1 MGKLFEKFIS
11 NLCSDD
17 CRGLVGSIFLSAPI
31 PMWISQDGR
40 FKMVNLNMINA
51 LGFTEKE
58 LLNMHPLDPVYPE
71 DREGV
76 REAALAMLRGERS
89 EPYIFRVITKRGDI
103 LWCIGYV
110 APINFRGQKGVLGY
124 FMNITPQK
132 RLEEELMR
140 EKRHLSLMLEG
151 IPAGAFLIT
160 WERKIIQQNQTG
172 ERLFGSKVGQY
183 CWEGIHKLNF
193 ISEKER
199 EFYLKTGSPLPGTKC
214 YFCRADEALKED
226 KPKRDIIKLEGT
238 FWETW
243 WVPLDRDLYLHYAM
257 DVTYYKKLEE
267 ELYQLSIT
275 DPLTGAYNRRYFLQR
290 LEEEIERARRGGN
303 TFSLALFD
311 LDNFKD
317 FNDTYGHQAGDRLLQ
332 FVVDV
337 TRRRLRKIDLLARF
351 GGEEFTILFPNTSLK
366 DATKVCEQL
375 RKNLEGSETLFPRL
389 VTASFGVTEYRD
401 GDTPQSILKR
411 ADDLMYEAKRRGKDQ
426 VVWG

>member
-1 MGKLFEKFIS
+1 
-11 NLCSDD
+11 
-17 CRGLVGSIFLSAPI
+17 
-31 PMWISQDGR
+31 
-40 FKMVNLNMINA
+40 
-51 LGFTEKE
+51 
-58 LLNMHPLDPVYPE
+58 
-71 DREGV
+71 
-76 REAALAMLRGERS
+76 
-89 EPYIFRVITKRGDI
+89 
-103 LWCIGYV
+103 
-110 APINFRGQKGVLGY
+110 
-124 FMNITPQK
+124 
-132 RLEEELMR
+132 
-140 EKRHLSLMLEG
+140 
-151 IPAGAFLIT
+151 
-160 WERKIIQQNQTG
+160 
-172 ERLFGSKVGQY
+172 
-183 CWEGIHKLNF
+183 
-193 ISEKER
+193 
-199 EFYLKTGSPLPGTKC
+199 
-214 YFCRADEALKED
+214 
-226 KPKRDIIKLEGT
+226 
-238 FWETW
+238 
-243 WVPLDRDLYLHYAM
+243 M

-411 ADDLMYEAKRRGKDQ
+411 ADGLMYEAKRRGKDQ

>member
-1 MGKLFEKFIS
+1 
-11 NLCSDD
+11 
-17 CRGLVGSIFLSAPI
+17 
-31 PMWISQDGR
+31 MWISQNGR
-40 FKMVNLNMINA
+40 LKVVNFYVINN
-51 LGFTEKE
+51 LGFSEEE
-58 LLNMHPLDPVYPE
+58 LLNMHSLDTVHPE
-71 DREGV
+71 DQQKV
-76 REAALAMLRGERS
+76 REAALAMLKGERS
-89 EPYIFRVITKRGDI
+89 EPYLFRAVTKTGEIKWCVGNVISITFGE
-103 LWCIGYV
+103 
-110 APINFRGQKGVLGY
+110 QKGVLGY
-124 FMNITPQK
+124 FMDITPQK

-140 EKRHLSLMLEG
+140 EKSHLSLMLEG
-151 IPAGAFLIT
+151 IPAGAFLINR
-160 WERKIIQQNQTG
+160 ERKIIQQNQSA

-183 CWEGIHKLNF
+183 CWEGIHKLKF

-199 EFYLKTGSPLPGTKC
+199 EFYLKTGRPLSGTKC
-214 YFCRADEALKED
+214 YFCQADEALKED
-226 KPKRDIIKLEGT
+226 KPKRDIIKLDDT

-275 DPLTGAYNRRYFLQR
+275 DPLTGAYNRRYFFQR
-290 LEEEIERARRGGN
+290 LEEEIERVKRGGN

-317 FNDTYGHQAGDRLLQ
+317 FNDTYGHQAGDRVLQ

-337 TRRRLRKIDLLARF
+337 TKRRLRKIDLLARF

-375 RKNLEGSETLFPRL
+375 RKKLEGGETLLPRL

-401 GDTPQSILKR
+401 GDTPDSILKR
-411 ADDLMYEAKRRGKDQ
+411 ADDLMYEAKRKGKNQ